1 MSGAL
6 IVCIENDPA
15 ILDGMKTLLTAWDA
29 EVIAVA
35 DPDAAIAA
43 IETSGSSV
51 TGLLVDYHLDRGNG
65 VAAIREI
72 RRRFGEN
79 IPAILITADRSPNV
93 RAAAREEN
101 IAILNKPV
109 KPASLRALL
118 GQWRA
123 QQLVAAESTPDA
135 RVGVT
140 SSGLADQPYQFRI
153 IKVAAVQTAPQR
165 ADRRGRGSSVF
176 QSSRC
181 LQPKRIE
188 RRAGILDARDSWAR
202 RAPRAAL
209 QIRQRRCGFPCGSS
223 SPIITALNRCMMHNP
238 RKHHSACQAGRVGY
252 RHHGDV
258 RAILRGT
265 SSFIRP
271 PAVLFAPTRACGML
285 RFHFRHDGR
294 LALRRLTR
302 QKSFADRSIRKP
314 HQLFR
319 GAVAIEHVACG
330 ANT

>member
-6 IVCIENDPA
+6 IVCIENDAA

-35 DPDAAIAA
+35 DPEAAIAA
-43 IETSGSSV
+43 IESSGSSV

-123 QQLVAAESTPDA
+123 QQMVAAE
-135 RVGVT
+135 
-140 SSGLADQPYQFRI
+140 
-153 IKVAAVQTAPQR
+153 
-165 ADRRGRGSSVF
+165 
-176 QSSRC
+176 
-181 LQPKRIE
+181 
-188 RRAGILDARDSWAR
+188 
-202 RAPRAAL
+202 
-209 QIRQRRCGFPCGSS
+209 
-223 SPIITALNRCMMHNP
+223 
-238 RKHHSACQAGRVGY
+238 
-252 RHHGDV
+252 
-258 RAILRGT
+258 
-265 SSFIRP
+265 
-271 PAVLFAPTRACGML
+271 
-285 RFHFRHDGR
+285 
-294 LALRRLTR
+294 
-302 QKSFADRSIRKP
+302 
-314 HQLFR
+314 
-319 GAVAIEHVACG
+319 
-330 ANT
+330 